1 MLENILASFLNSSLG
16 KYVHN
21 LASENLEYSLLNG
34 KNDSY
39 GFIFILEKTF
49 IFTWAKM
56 NKIPT
61 NKTMYTS
68 QSKEFKGEVFLLYLY
83 SLSVIS

>member
-39 GFIFILEKTF
+39 GVIFTLEKTF

-61 NKTMYTS
+61 NKTMYKVRVKS
-68 QSKEFKGEVFLLYLY
+68 SKVRFFFTLFLQFKCD
-83 SLSVIS
+83 